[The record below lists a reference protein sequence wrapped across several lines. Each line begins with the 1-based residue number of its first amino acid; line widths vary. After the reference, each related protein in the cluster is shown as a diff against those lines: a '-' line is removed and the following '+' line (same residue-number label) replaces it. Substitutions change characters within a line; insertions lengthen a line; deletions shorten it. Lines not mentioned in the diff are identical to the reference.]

1 MKKSILNLKGVKKLT
16 KSEQIEIEGG
26 RNLVSSV
33 NSALPDKTEVGDPNS
48 KYECYFTHIG
58 PTLYFSHYS
67 SIDESNGDNIK
78 CYRSSYY
85 AEF

>member
-1 MKKSILNLKGVKKLT
+1 MKKDILNLKGVKQLT
-16 KSEQIEIEGG
+16 KFEQIEIEGG
-26 RNLVSSV
+26 RNLATSATSV
-33 NSALPDKTEVGDPNS
+33 TPGKTEVGDPNK

-85 AEF
+85 SEF